1 MTGMNPVLCIGA
13 RKYRNRLGTVIR
25 LVVVGEKKRERERE
39 KQETIGFSVLNR
51 EQKVGLQNVSLI
63 AFRRLIKE

>member
-25 LVVVGEKKRERERE
+25 LVVVGEKRERERG
-39 KQETIGFSVLNR
+39 TGDNR
-51 EQKVGLQNVSLI
+51 FFRFKSGTKGRLTKRFFNRVSPVN
-63 AFRRLIKE
+63 